1 MNGQTGSRSTGPF
14 ASRRR
19 PISRRRFLR
28 GSAVALALPF
38 LESMVVPFARASA
51 AAAPR
56 RMFCICNNL
65 GVLPR
70 PFFPKD
76 AGRDY
81 TPSPYLQLLQE
92 HRADFTVLSGVS
104 HPNVDGGHP
113 SDISFLTA
121 APHPASSSFRNT
133 ISLDQPGA
141 EPVGDQKPVPPP

>member
-1 MNGQTGSRSTGPF
+1 MSPQTGSDSAAPF

-28 GSAVALALPF
+28 GSAVAMALPF
-38 LESMVVPFARASA
+38 LESMGALFARASA

-70 PFFPKD
+70 PFFPSD

-81 TPSPYLQLLQE
+81 TPSPYLKLLQE

-104 HPNVDGGHP
+104 HPFVDGGHP

-133 ISLDQPGA
+133 LSLDQIVA
-141 EPVGDQKPVPPP
+141 ERIGVR